1 MQYMFIP
8 EAAVRWRISTDV
20 LRKKCEENKICGAVR
35 FGYRWLIPV
44 NAQQPL
50 DTEYHRNIS

>member
-1 MQYMFIP
+1 MFIP